1 MGESSFFSTEDFL
14 PQGHSYLWRADVLW
28 LHVASNIIL
37 FIAFT
42 SISVVI
48 FKYLRKSPSSQYK
61 WIFIMFGLF
70 IGFSGLS
77 FAMSVITVWKPL
89 YGVEGILKAITASI
103 SMATAVLFIP
113 LAPHAFRWIYG
124 TKKEERRGAEI

>member
-1 MGESSFFSTEDFL
+1 MGDSSFFSTEDFL

-28 LHVASNIIL
+28 LNVASNAIL

-42 SISVVI
+42 SISVVLI
-48 FKYLRKSPSSQYK
+48 RYLRKSPSSPYK
-61 WIFIMFGLF
+61 WIFVMFSLF
-70 IGFSGLS
+70 IGLSGLTH
-77 FAMSVITVWKPL
+77 AMSVVTIWKPL
-89 YGVEGILKAITASI
+89 YGIEGILRAITASI

-124 TKKEERRGAEI
+124 MKKGERSGAET